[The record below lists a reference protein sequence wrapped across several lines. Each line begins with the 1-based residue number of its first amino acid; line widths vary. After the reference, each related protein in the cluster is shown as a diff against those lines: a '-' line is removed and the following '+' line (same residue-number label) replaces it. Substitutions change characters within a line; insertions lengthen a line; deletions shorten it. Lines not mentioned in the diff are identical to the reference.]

1 MNAVLADVKPM
12 EPERD
17 LARLLCPACSNI
29 LKLPLTAGGRTG
41 KCPRCQNVM
50 NVAADLGALWLERE
64 VHGTAAGG
72 GAYSRPISTLTP
84 VSGTTPTP
92 PGNGSGRRFRIDPL
106 VLRVGVGA
114 AVITLLV
121 VWQLLTSH
129 FEEESRKRQVSIEQ
143 GEEAVIDL
151 KRLAAT
157 NTILESD
164 RQKILAENQRL
175 KTELARANATI
186 ARAAEEKAELER
198 KLSLRGESSSDGPRI
213 P

>member
-1 MNAVLADVKPM
+1 M
-12 EPERD
+12 
-17 LARLLCPACSNI
+17 
-29 LKLPLTAGGRTG
+29 
-41 KCPRCQNVM
+41 
-50 NVAADLGALWLERE
+50 
-64 VHGTAAGG
+64 
-72 GAYSRPISTLTP
+72 
-84 VSGTTPTP
+84 
-92 PGNGSGRRFRIDPL
+92 
-106 VLRVGVGA
+106 
-114 AVITLLV
+114 ITLLV